1 MCYTLAILSPFPMK
15 FSFPSIIG
23 WTCAILVSAL
33 NLFAGVM
40 KYVPVTDPAQL
51 EMMKSMGMTPELAHI
66 LGVIEIASTILFLIP
81 RTSTVGFVLLVGYTS
96 GILATLLTHGQDA
109 TIIYVVLALLTV
121 SAYFRNP
128 ELLSRLKR
136 K

>member
-1 MCYTLAILSPFPMK
+1 MKLSFT
-15 FSFPSIIG
+15 SIIG

-51 EMMKSMGMTPELAHI
+51 EMMKSMGMTPNLVHI
-66 LGVIEIASTILFLIP
+66 LGVVEIVSTILFLIP
-81 RTSTVGFVLLVGYTS
+81 RTSTIGFVLLVGYTG

-109 TIIYVVLALLTV
+109 TIIYVVFALLTV

-128 ELLSRLKR
+128 ELLSRLR
-136 K
+136 KK